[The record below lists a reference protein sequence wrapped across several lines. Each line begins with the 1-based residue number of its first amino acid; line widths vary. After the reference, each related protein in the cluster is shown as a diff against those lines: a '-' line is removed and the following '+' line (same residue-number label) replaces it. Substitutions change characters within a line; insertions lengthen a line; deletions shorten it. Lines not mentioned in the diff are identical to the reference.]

1 MYCPN
6 RDCPHAEATGEPAR
20 YRPGV
25 VECIDCGSIL
35 VETAPVWPT
44 EEVEYEEFV
53 PVLTLEGAAMVSFV
67 KSLLQSSGIR
77 FFIKNERVQDLLGIG
92 RFGTGFNP
100 ITGAPVVFVEPT
112 KAEEAKQLLAAIE
125 DELEGDA

>member
-6 RDCPHAEATGEPAR
+6 RDCPHAESTGEPAQ
-20 YRPGV
+20 YRLGI
-25 VECIDCGSIL
+25 VECSDCGTSL
-35 VETAPVWPT
+35 VETEPVWSSS
-44 EEVEYEEFV
+44 VEYEEFV
-53 PVLTLEGAAMVSFV
+53 PVLTLQGAAMVSFV
-67 KSLLQSSGIR
+67 KSLLQSAGIR

-92 RFGTGFNP
+92 SFGTGFSP

-112 KAEEAKQLLAAIE
+112 KAGEAEELLAAIE